1 MEITAEVGVA
11 NTRQCLRS
19 RVINLRQSSHYRL
32 THSTDNMSSS
42 QQPTAVPVEKND
54 QSSQSTATTDMTDM
68 ATLQVDGIVGLP
80 TSGKVCIT
88 IQ

>member
-1 MEITAEVGVA
+1 MEITAEVGVV
-11 NTRQCLRS
+11 NIRQC
-19 RVINLRQSSHYRL
+19 SHYRL
-32 THSTDNMSSS
+32 AHSTDTVRSSS
-42 QQPTAVPVEKND
+42 QQPAAVPVEKND

-80 TSGKVCIT
+80 ASGKVCTT